1 MRSAD
6 QPKDARM
13 LRRSA
18 ALGAMCFALAGC
30 STLGESFKTLKDKVT
45 GEPTAA
51 SNPEPK
57 TGTAATVAARPAS
70 APLAAPTPPPAAA
83 PVVVAKPEPAPE
95 KIDVEPPVSTAAQ
108 RAFDD
113 AKRALRA
120 GRQADAERAF
130 KALTVSNPEL
140 GGPHANLGLIYR
152 QAGRSAESVAE
163 FEKAVLASPRQ
174 AIFHNQLGIAYRL
187 NGQFTK
193 ARTAYEKAIDLDA
206 DYAAPHLNLGI
217 LHDLYLWDGKRAL
230 ELYDRYLALSPGGD
244 TTVVKW
250 VADLK
255 NRKPQHAML
264 TRKEKE

>member
-1 MRSAD
+1 MQSAEIMRAG
-6 QPKDARM
+6 M
-13 LRRSA
+13 LRRSVVLA
-18 ALGAMCFALAGC
+18 SLCFAFAGC
-30 STLGESFKTLKDKVT
+30 STLGDSLKNLKDKVAGPT
-45 GEPTAA
+45 TAGSAEPKAA
-51 SNPEPK
+51 S
-57 TGTAATVAARPAS
+57 AASAAARPAS
-70 APLAAPTPPPAAA
+70 APALAPAAPAPA
-83 PVVVAKPEPAPE
+83 VVAQAEPAPE
-95 KIDVEPPVSTAAQ
+95 KVEQEAPVSAAAQ

-113 AKRALRA
+113 AKRAMRA
-120 GRQADAERAF
+120 GRQAEAERAF

-152 QAGRSAESVAE
+152 QAGKTAESVAE
-163 FEKAVLASPRQ
+163 FEKAVQASPRQ
-174 AIFHNQLGIAYRL
+174 PIFHNQLGIAYRL

-193 ARTAYEKAIDLDA
+193 ARDAYEKAIDLDA

-264 TRKEKE
+264 MRKEKE